1 MRWNPFKN
9 KSRPMARALVAALLI
24 ASTVATAPVL
34 VSAQDGAA
42 EADSGDFSNDA
53 ANPTAVALA
62 NGSNLLSGSVV
73 GGDTERVAATTL
85 TLLAQ

>member
-34 VSAQDGAA
+34 VSAQDGTVEAEAPVLVSAQDGAA

-53 ANPTAVALA
+53 ANPTA
-62 NGSNLLSGSVV
+62 LS
-73 GGDTERVAATTL
+73 L
-85 TLLAQ
+85 IHI